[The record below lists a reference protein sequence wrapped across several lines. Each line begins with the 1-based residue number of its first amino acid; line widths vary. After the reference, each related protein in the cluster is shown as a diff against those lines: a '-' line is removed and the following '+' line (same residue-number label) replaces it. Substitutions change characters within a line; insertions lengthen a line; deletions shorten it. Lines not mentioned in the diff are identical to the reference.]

1 MSAGGRRL
9 RVVQVSTAD
18 RRGGAEQVAW
28 NLFDALRARG
38 HASWLAVGEKLGS
51 DPNVFPIPNE
61 GSRSGWSRFWRRLAD
76 EHESSSDRRYGTP
89 FRRIAGALADPAAR
103 LDYYLGRED
112 FRFPGTRQLLTLTP
126 ERPDLVHLHNLHGG
140 YFDLRLLPW
149 LSGRSP
155 LVLTL
160 HDAWLL
166 SGHCAHSLGC
176 ERWRSGCG
184 DCPDLSLYPAVR
196 RDSTARN
203 WQKKRRIFAESRLH
217 IATPSRWLMD
227 MVEHSIL
234 APEIVDARV
243 IPNGVDV
250 SLFRPGDKRAARAFL
265 GLPPDSPLLLTTGIA
280 LGRNDW
286 KDVATLRASLLDLAE
301 ARPGMSTTLVVLG
314 TEDGDVALA
323 GPTDV
328 RFAGF
333 EPDPGTV
340 ADYYRA
346 ADVYVHPS
354 RADTFPLAVLE
365 ALASGTPVV
374 ASSVGGIPE
383 QIEDGR
389 HGFLVRPGDHRN
401 LAAAIARLLDDE
413 EARAR
418 MSSEGRRRA
427 HGCFDLERQ
436 VDTYLDWYGALLE
449 EEWHKVAA

>member
-1 MSAGGRRL
+1 VSADAIRL
-9 RVVQVSTAD
+9 RVLQVSTAD

-38 HASWLAVGEKLGS
+38 HASWLAVGEKLS
-51 DPNVFPIPNE
+51 ADPDVLPLPNDS
-61 GSRSGWSRFWRRLAD
+61 SRSGWSRFWRRLAD
-76 EHESSSDRRYGTP
+76 GQSSISGRRFTSP
-89 FRRIAGALADPAAR
+89 FRRVAGALADPAAR
-103 LDYYLGRED
+103 LDYYRGRED
-112 FRFPGTRQLLTLTP
+112 FRFPGTRRLFALTP
-126 ERPDLVHLHNLHGG
+126 ETPDIVHLHNLHGG
-140 YFDLRLLPW
+140 YFDLRLLPS
-149 LSGRSP
+149 LCERSP
-155 LVLTL
+155 VVLTL

-196 RDSTARN
+196 RDSTAWN
-203 WQKKRRIFAESRLH
+203 WQRKRQIFAQSRLH

-234 APEIVDARV
+234 SPGIVDARV
-243 IPNGVDV
+243 IPNGVDI
-250 SLFRPGDKRAARAFL
+250 SRFRPGDRRAARASL
-265 GLPPDSPLLLTTGIA
+265 GLPSDTPLLLTTGIA

-286 KDVATLRASLLDLAE
+286 KDVAALTASLVDLAE
-301 ARPGMSTTLVVLG
+301 MRPATPATLVVLG
-314 TEDGDVALA
+314 TEEGEVPLA
-323 GPTDV
+323 GALDV
-328 RFAGF
+328 RFAGL

-383 QIEDGR
+383 QVEDGR
-389 HGFLVRPGDHRN
+389 HGFLVPPGDHRN

-427 HGCFDLERQ
+427 LECFDLERQ
-436 VDTYLDWYGALLE
+436 VDAYLDWYEMLLE
-449 EEWHKVAA
+449 EERHKVAA

>member
-1 MSAGGRRL
+1 VSAGGRRL
-9 RVVQVSTAD
+9 RVVQVSSAD

-51 DPNVFPIPNE
+51 DPDVFPLPNE
-61 GSRSGWSRFWRRLAD
+61 SSRSGWSRFWRRLAD
-76 EHESSSDRRYGTP
+76 EHESSSERRNGSP

-112 FRFPGTRQLLTLTP
+112 FRFPGTRRLLALTP
-126 ERPDLVHLHNLHGG
+126 EKPDLVHLHNLHGG

-166 SGHCAHSLGC
+166 SGHCAHSLDC

-196 RDSTARN
+196 MDSTAGN
-203 WQKKRRIFAESRLH
+203 WQRKRRIFAESRLH

-234 APEIVDARV
+234 APGIVDTRV
-243 IPNGVDV
+243 IPNGVDI
-250 SLFRPGDKRAARAFL
+250 SLFRPGDRRAARASL
-265 GLPPDSPLLLTTGIA
+265 GLPPDTPLLLTTGIA

-286 KDVATLRASLLDLAE
+286 KDVATLRASLLDLAQ
-301 ARPGMSTTLVVLG
+301 AWPGTSATLVVLG
-314 TEDGDVALA
+314 TEEGDVPLPGAL
-323 GPTDV
+323 DV

-333 EPDPGTV
+333 EQDPATV
-340 ADYYRA
+340 AEYYRA
-346 ADVYVHPS
+346 ADIYVHAS

-365 ALASGTPVV
+365 ALASGTPVI

-383 QIEDGR
+383 QIEDGQ
-389 HGFLVRPGDHRN
+389 HGFLVPPGDHRR

-413 EARAR
+413 DARTR
-418 MSSEGRRRA
+418 MASEGLHRA
-427 HGCFDLERQ
+427 QERFDLERQ
-436 VDTYLDWYGALLE
+436 VAAYVDWYGALLE
-449 EEWHKVAA
+449 EERHTVAA